1 MKKGCLIFAGILV
14 LIIII
19 FGSWFIRGYNT
30 VAKFDEAVK
39 ASWRQVD
46 TVLQRRYD
54 LIPNLVNTVK
64 GYAAHE
70 EKVFTEVTRLRS
82 QWGAAKSEGEKMG
95 AAKGLEGAISRLLL
109 VAENYPQLKS
119 NENFLNLQAQLE
131 GTENRISVQRMRY
144 NDSVRI
150 FNTYIRTF
158 PGSIFAGMRG
168 LSSPAVYFEA
178 GEETRKVPEVKFE

>member
-1 MKKGCLIFAGILV
+1 MKKGCLIFAGIFV

-82 QWGAAKSEGEKMG
+82 Q
-95 AAKGLEGAISRLLL
+95 
-109 VAENYPQLKS
+109 
-119 NENFLNLQAQLE
+119 
-131 GTENRISVQRMRY
+131 
-144 NDSVRI
+144 
-150 FNTYIRTF
+150 
-158 PGSIFAGMRG
+158 
-168 LSSPAVYFEA
+168 
-178 GEETRKVPEVKFE
+178 